1 MATDFYIDLSI
12 QTDQGP
18 TRIGRFN
25 IGQDREKARELF
37 KKMMGSGN
45 ITGRSMLFIEFTEVV
60 NGLPV
65 NLDMLTCDLQE
76 LGVNCMLIARE
87 MFCTMNLKTGNGLS

>member
-1 MATDFYIDLSI
+1 MPDKKHTMASDFYIDLSV

-37 KKMMGSGN
+37 KKMMGSGKYY
-45 ITGRSMLFIEFTEVV
+45 R
-60 NGLPV
+60 
-65 NLDMLTCDLQE
+65 QE
-76 LGVNCMLIARE
+76 YAVY
-87 MFCTMNLKTGNGLS
+87 